1 MSEDTKPEF
10 SDEEDAILDRIL
22 EQKAARH
29 EQLMARTQQEP
40 KKMEDSGEQS
50 PEPVVQDEQPKDLT
64 LTPERERALKRAKV
78 PEAVLNK
85 LADTPEQ
92 LAEWADTLMEMQGN
106 VDGYSERMRHLEEQ
120 VAAQGNQPESDEL
133 RTAEPSSAPDDPE
146 PTEVAETEAVET
158 KEPEANPP
166 VAPED
171 PQQKLLVETL
181 IGEIAKLRIDQALT
195 NYDEVS
201 EREKATIADRMT
213 ELYSSS
219 PGEFNGIEAL
229 ANRAVT
235 EVMGVPRS
243 EAADRG
249 TSVDPA
255 KVSTPPRGTTVRA
268 ERPLTPEE
276 ADDIALDIILNGGS
290 KEDARRATMR

>member
-1 MSEDTKPEF
+1 MSEDAKPEF
-10 SDEEDAILDRIL
+10 TEEEDAILDRIL
-22 EQKAARH
+22 EQKAARQ

-40 KKMEDSGEQS
+40 KKTEDSGEQS

-85 LADTPEQ
+85 LADNPEQ

-120 VAAQGNQPESDEL
+120 VAAQGNQPESDET

-166 VAPED
+166 AAPED

-181 IGEIAKLRIDQALT
+181 IGEIAKLRIDQALM
-195 NYDEVS
+195 NYDQVS
-201 EREKATIADRMT
+201 DREKATIADRMT
-213 ELYSSS
+213 ELYTSS
-219 PGEFNGIEAL
+219 PGEFDGIEAL

-243 EAADRG
+243 EATDRG

-268 ERPLTPEE
+268 ERPLTPDE
-276 ADDIALDIILNGGS
+276 ADDVALDIILNGGS
-290 KEDARRATMR
+290 VEDAKRASMR

>member
-10 SDEEDAILDRIL
+10 SDEEDAILDRII
-22 EQKAARH
+22 EQKNARQ

-40 KKMEDSGEQS
+40 KKTEDSGEQS
-50 PEPVVQDEQPKDLT
+50 LEPVVQDEQPKDLT

-85 LADTPEQ
+85 LADNPEQ

-166 VAPED
+166 AAPED

-181 IGEIAKLRIDQALT
+181 IGEIAKLRIDQALM
-195 NYDEVS
+195 NYDQVS
-201 EREKATIADRMT
+201 DREKATIADRMT
-213 ELYSSS
+213 ELYTSS
-219 PGEFNGIEAL
+219 PGEFDGIEAL

-243 EAADRG
+243 EASDRA

-255 KVSTPPRGTTVRA
+255 KVSPPPRGTTVRA

-276 ADDIALDIILNGGS
+276 ADDLALDIILNGGS

>member
-1 MSEDTKPEF
+1 MSEDAKPEF
-10 SDEEDAILDRIL
+10 SDEEDAILDRII

-85 LADTPEQ
+85 LADNPEQ

-120 VAAQGNQPESDEL
+120 VAAQGNQPESDET

-166 VAPED
+166 AAPED

-181 IGEIAKLRIDQALT
+181 IGEIAKLRIDQALM

-213 ELYSSS
+213 ELYTSS
-219 PGEFNGIEAL
+219 PGEFNGIEGL
-229 ANRAVT
+229 AQRAVI

-268 ERPLTPEE
+268 ERPLTPDE
-276 ADDIALDIILNGGS
+276 ADDVALDIILSGGS
-290 KEDARRATMR
+290 VEDAKRASMR

>member
-1 MSEDTKPEF
+1 MSEDEKPEF
-10 SDEEDAILDRIL
+10 TPEEDAILDRII
-22 EQKAARH
+22 EQKETSFERFM
-29 EQLMARTQQEP
+29 ERTGQQA
-40 KKMEDSGEQS
+40 KKTEDSGEQTA
-50 PEPVVQDEQPKDLT
+50 PPVVQNEQPKDLT

-78 PEAVLNK
+78 PEAVLSR
-85 LADTPEQ
+85 LADNPQQ
-92 LAEWADTLMEMQGN
+92 LAEWADSLIEMQGN
-106 VDGYSERMRHLEEQ
+106 VDGYSEKMRQLEEQ
-120 VAAQGNQPESDEL
+120 VAAQDNQSESDET

-166 VAPED
+166 AAPED

-195 NYDEVS
+195 SYDEVS

-213 ELYSSS
+213 ELYTSS
-219 PGEFNGIEAL
+219 PGEFNGIEGL
-229 ANRAVT
+229 AQRAVT

-243 EAADRG
+243 EASDRG

-255 KVSTPPRGTTVRA
+255 KVSTPPRGTSVRA

-276 ADDIALDIILNGGS
+276 ADDLALDIILNGGS

>member
-10 SDEEDAILDRIL
+10 SDEEDAILDRII
-22 EQKAARH
+22 EQKNARQ

>member
-10 SDEEDAILDRIL
+10 SDEEDAILDRII
-22 EQKAARH
+22 EQKSARV
-29 EQLMARTQQEP
+29 EQLQARTAQEP
-40 KKMEDSGEQS
+40 KKTEDSGEQS
-50 PEPVVQDEQPKDLT
+50 PEPVVQTEQPKDLT

-85 LADTPEQ
+85 LADNPEQ
-92 LAEWADTLMEMQGN
+92 LAEWADSLLEMQGN

-120 VAAQGNQPESDEL
+120 VAAQGNQPESDES
-133 RTAEPSSAPDDPE
+133 RSAEPSSAPDDPE
-146 PTEVAETEAVET
+146 PTDVAETEAVET
-158 KEPEANPP
+158 NEPKANRPEAQ
-166 VAPED
+166 EE

-181 IGEIAKLRIDQALT
+181 IGEIAKLRIDQALAS
-195 NYDEVS
+195 YDAVS
-201 EREKATIADRMT
+201 EREKASIADRMT

-249 TSVDPA
+249 TSVDLA
-255 KVSTPPRGTTVRA
+255 RVSTPPRGTTVRA
-268 ERPLTPEE
+268 ERPLTPDE
-276 ADDIALDIILNGGS
+276 ADDVALDIILNGGT
-290 KEDARRATMR
+290 KEEARRASMR

>member
-22 EQKAARH
+22 EQKTARQ

-195 NYDEVS
+195 TYDEVS

-243 EAADRG
+243 EASDRA

>member
-10 SDEEDAILDRIL
+10 SDEEDAILDRII
-22 EQKAARH
+22 EQKSARQ

-40 KKMEDSGEQS
+40 KKTEDSGEQS

-85 LADTPEQ
+85 LADNPEQ
-92 LAEWADTLMEMQGN
+92 LAEWADTLLEMQGN

-120 VAAQGNQPESDEL
+120 VAAQGNQPESDES

-213 ELYSSS
+213 ELYTSS
-219 PGEFNGIEAL
+219 PGEFNGIEGL
-229 ANRAVT
+229 AQRAVT

-243 EAADRG
+243 EASDRG

-255 KVSTPPRGTTVRA
+255 KVSTPPRGTSVRA

-276 ADDIALDIILNGGS
+276 ADDLALDIILNGGS

>member
-10 SDEEDAILDRIL
+10 SDEEDAILDRII
-22 EQKAARH
+22 EQKNARQ

-40 KKMEDSGEQS
+40 KKTEDSGEQS

-85 LADTPEQ
+85 LADNPEQ

-166 VAPED
+166 AAPED

-181 IGEIAKLRIDQALT
+181 IGEIAKLRIDQALM
-195 NYDEVS
+195 NYDQVS
-201 EREKATIADRMT
+201 DREKATIADRMT
-213 ELYSSS
+213 ELYTSS
-219 PGEFNGIEAL
+219 PGEFDGIEAL

-243 EAADRG
+243 EASDRA

-276 ADDIALDIILNGGS
+276 ADDLALDIILNGGS

>member
-195 NYDEVS
+195 KYDEVS

>member
-10 SDEEDAILDRIL
+10 SDEEDAILDRII

-85 LADTPEQ
+85 LADNPEQ

-120 VAAQGNQPESDEL
+120 VAAQGNQPESDET

-166 VAPED
+166 AAPED

-181 IGEIAKLRIDQALT
+181 IGEIAKLRIDQALM

-201 EREKATIADRMT
+201 DREKATIADRMT
-213 ELYSSS
+213 ELYTSS
-219 PGEFNGIEAL
+219 PGEFDGIEAL

-268 ERPLTPEE
+268 ERPLTPDE
-276 ADDIALDIILNGGS
+276 ADDVALDIILNGGS
-290 KEDARRATMR
+290 VEDAKRASMR

>member
-10 SDEEDAILDRIL
+10 SDEEDAILDRII
-22 EQKAARH
+22 EQKTARQ

-40 KKMEDSGEQS
+40 KKTEDSGEQS

-85 LADTPEQ
+85 LADNPEQ

-120 VAAQGNQPESDEL
+120 VAAQGNQPESDET

-166 VAPED
+166 AAPED

-181 IGEIAKLRIDQALT
+181 IGEIAKLRIDQALM
-195 NYDEVS
+195 NYDQVS
-201 EREKATIADRMT
+201 DREKATIADRMT
-213 ELYSSS
+213 ELYTSS
-219 PGEFNGIEAL
+219 PGEFDGIEAL

-243 EAADRG
+243 EASDRA

-268 ERPLTPEE
+268 ERPLTPDE
-276 ADDIALDIILNGGS
+276 ADDVALDIILNGGS
-290 KEDARRATMR
+290 VEDAKRASMR

>member
-10 SDEEDAILDRIL
+10 SDEEDAILDRII
-22 EQKAARH
+22 EQKNARQ

-166 VAPED
+166 AAPED

>member
-166 VAPED
+166 AAPED

-181 IGEIAKLRIDQALT
+181 IGEIAKLRIDQALM

-213 ELYSSS
+213 ELYTSS

>member
-10 SDEEDAILDRIL
+10 SDEEDAILDRII

-29 EQLMARTQQEP
+29 EQLVARTQQEP

-85 LADTPEQ
+85 LADNPEQ

-120 VAAQGNQPESDEL
+120 VAAQGNQPESDET

-166 VAPED
+166 AAPED

-181 IGEIAKLRIDQALT
+181 IGEIAKLRIDQALM

-213 ELYSSS
+213 ELYTSS

-276 ADDIALDIILNGGS
+276 ADDLALDIILNGGS

>member
-10 SDEEDAILDRIL
+10 SDEEDAILDRII

-85 LADTPEQ
+85 LADNPEQ

-120 VAAQGNQPESDEL
+120 VAAQGNQPESDET

-166 VAPED
+166 AAPED

-181 IGEIAKLRIDQALT
+181 IGEIAKLRIDQALM
-195 NYDEVS
+195 NYDQVS
-201 EREKATIADRMT
+201 DREKATIADRMT
-213 ELYSSS
+213 ELYTSS
-219 PGEFNGIEAL
+219 PGEFDGIEAL

-276 ADDIALDIILNGGS
+276 ADDLALDIILNGGS

>member
-1 MSEDTKPEF
+1 MME
-10 SDEEDAILDRIL
+10 
-22 EQKAARH
+22 
-29 EQLMARTQQEP
+29 RTGEMG
-40 KKMEDSGEQS
+40 KKTEDSGEQTA
-50 PEPVVQDEQPKDLT
+50 PPVVQNEQPKDLT

-85 LADTPEQ
+85 LADNPEQ

-120 VAAQGNQPESDEL
+120 VAAQGNQPESDES
-133 RTAEPSSAPDDPE
+133 RTAEPSSAPDDSE

-166 VAPED
+166 AAPED

-181 IGEIAKLRIDQALT
+181 IGEIAKLRIDQALM

-213 ELYSSS
+213 ELYTSS

-276 ADDIALDIILNGGS
+276 ADDLALDIILNGGS

>member
-1 MSEDTKPEF
+1 MSEDAKPEF
-10 SDEEDAILDRIL
+10 SDEEDAILDRII
-22 EQKAARH
+22 EQKTARQ

-40 KKMEDSGEQS
+40 KKTEDSGEQS

-85 LADTPEQ
+85 LADNPEQ

-120 VAAQGNQPESDEL
+120 VAAQGNQPESDET

-166 VAPED
+166 AAPED

-181 IGEIAKLRIDQALT
+181 IGEIAKLRIDQALM

-213 ELYSSS
+213 ELYTSS
-219 PGEFNGIEAL
+219 PGEFNGIEGL
-229 ANRAVT
+229 AQRAVT

-276 ADDIALDIILNGGS
+276 ADDLALDIILNGGS

>member
-10 SDEEDAILDRIL
+10 SDEEDAILDRII

-29 EQLMARTQQEP
+29 EQLVARTQQEP

-85 LADTPEQ
+85 LADNPEQ

-120 VAAQGNQPESDEL
+120 VAAQGNQPESDET

-166 VAPED
+166 AAPED

-181 IGEIAKLRIDQALT
+181 IGEIAKLRIDQALM
-195 NYDEVS
+195 NYDQVS
-201 EREKATIADRMT
+201 DREKATIADRMT
-213 ELYSSS
+213 ELYTSS
-219 PGEFNGIEAL
+219 PGEFDGIEAL

-243 EAADRG
+243 EATDRG

-268 ERPLTPEE
+268 ERPLTPDE
-276 ADDIALDIILNGGS
+276 ADDVALDIILNGGS
-290 KEDARRATMR
+290 VEDAKRASMR

>member
-1 MSEDTKPEF
+1 MSEDAKPEF
-10 SDEEDAILDRIL
+10 TEEEDAILDRIL
-22 EQKAARH
+22 EQKAARQ

-40 KKMEDSGEQS
+40 KKTEDSGEQS

-85 LADTPEQ
+85 LADNPEQ

-120 VAAQGNQPESDEL
+120 VAAQGNQPESDET

-166 VAPED
+166 AAPED

-181 IGEIAKLRIDQALT
+181 IGEIAKLRIDQALM
-195 NYDEVS
+195 NYDQVS
-201 EREKATIADRMT
+201 DREKATIADRMT
-213 ELYSSS
+213 ELYTSS

-243 EAADRG
+243 EATDRG

-268 ERPLTPEE
+268 ERPLTPDE
-276 ADDIALDIILNGGS
+276 ADDVALDIILNGGS
-290 KEDARRATMR
+290 VEDAKRASMR

>member
-1 MSEDTKPEF
+1 
-10 SDEEDAILDRIL
+10 
-22 EQKAARH
+22 
-29 EQLMARTQQEP
+29 
-40 KKMEDSGEQS
+40 MEDSGEQS

-85 LADTPEQ
+85 LADNPEQ

-120 VAAQGNQPESDEL
+120 VAAQGNQPESDET

-166 VAPED
+166 AAPED

-181 IGEIAKLRIDQALT
+181 IGEIAKLRIDQALM
-195 NYDEVS
+195 NYDQVS
-201 EREKATIADRMT
+201 DREKATIADRMT
-213 ELYSSS
+213 ELYTSS
-219 PGEFNGIEAL
+219 PGEFDGIEAL

-276 ADDIALDIILNGGS
+276 ADDLALDIILNGGS

>member
-10 SDEEDAILDRIL
+10 SDEEDAILDRII
-22 EQKAARH
+22 EQKTARQ

-40 KKMEDSGEQS
+40 KKTEDSGEQS

-85 LADTPEQ
+85 LADNPEQ

-166 VAPED
+166 AAPED

-181 IGEIAKLRIDQALT
+181 IGEIAKLRIDQALM
-195 NYDEVS
+195 NYDQVS
-201 EREKATIADRMT
+201 DREKATIADRMT
-213 ELYSSS
+213 ELYTSS
-219 PGEFNGIEAL
+219 PGEFDGIEAL

-243 EAADRG
+243 EASDRA

-276 ADDIALDIILNGGS
+276 ADDLALDIILNGGS

>member
-1 MSEDTKPEF
+1 MSEDAKPEF
-10 SDEEDAILDRIL
+10 TEEEDAILDRIL
-22 EQKAARH
+22 EQKAARQ

-40 KKMEDSGEQS
+40 KKTENSGEQS

-85 LADTPEQ
+85 LADNPEQ

-120 VAAQGNQPESDEL
+120 VAAQGNQPESDET

-166 VAPED
+166 AAPED

-181 IGEIAKLRIDQALT
+181 IGEIAKLRIDQALM
-195 NYDEVS
+195 NYDQVS
-201 EREKATIADRMT
+201 DREKATIADRMT
-213 ELYSSS
+213 ELYTSS
-219 PGEFNGIEAL
+219 PGEFDGIEAL

-243 EAADRG
+243 EATDRG

-268 ERPLTPEE
+268 ERPLTPDE
-276 ADDIALDIILNGGS
+276 ADDVALDIILNGGS
-290 KEDARRATMR
+290 VEDAKRASMR

>member
-10 SDEEDAILDRIL
+10 SDEEDAILDRII

-29 EQLMARTQQEP
+29 EQLVARTQQEP

-85 LADTPEQ
+85 LADNPEQ

-120 VAAQGNQPESDEL
+120 VAAQGNQPESDET

-166 VAPED
+166 AAPED

-181 IGEIAKLRIDQALT
+181 IGEIAKLRIDQALM
-195 NYDEVS
+195 NYDQVS
-201 EREKATIADRMT
+201 DREKATIADRMT
-213 ELYSSS
+213 ELYTSS
-219 PGEFNGIEAL
+219 PGEFDGIEAL

-268 ERPLTPEE
+268 ERPLTPDE
-276 ADDIALDIILNGGS
+276 ADDVALDIILNGGS
-290 KEDARRATMR
+290 VEDAKRASMR